1 MNIKTPADEKE
12 LVQWQWSHFEPG
24 YAELKQQPITPANLE
39 GWLKNWTLLC
49 ELGDELFSR
58 LYVATS
64 MNTVDKDAEQRFNNF
79 MEKTF
84 PGITEAEQKL
94 KEKLL
99 ASGLEPAGF
108 AEPLRRMRAEAE
120 VFRTENIPLQVEEQK
135 LTTEHDKV
143 MGAQTVTWQGEEKT
157 VRFMETVL
165 RHPNRE
171 TRRQGWELLS
181 TRQLADRKKIN
192 DQWRQFMQLRLQ
204 MARNANRPDYR
215 TYRWQQLSRFAYA
228 PQDCLNF
235 HSAIEKTVVP
245 AVSRLSAR
253 RKARL
258 GIQTLRYYDL
268 FVDPSDLPPL
278 APFKDAGELLR
289 RTSSIFHQV
298 LPDFGKYFDSLE
310 KNGLLDVPNRKN
322 KASGAYC
329 TSYSFIHSPF
339 IFANAV
345 GIHDDVQ
352 TLLHEGGHAI
362 HDFETYPLPYF
373 QQRHAPMEFAEV
385 ASMGMEDLA
394 SFFLEESR
402 GGFYSSQ
409 DAARA
414 ILENLETN
422 LHFWPYMAIVDA
434 FQHWVYEN
442 PQKSADPANCDT
454 CWAALEDRF
463 RPHLDWNGY
472 EEVKKTGWQRKDHI
486 HSSPFYYIEYGLA
499 QLGAVQLWRNALHN
513 YRSTVQDYRSS
524 LQLGCTVPLPD
535 LFKAAGVRLGF
546 DSATLGPLVE
556 LMENKIL
563 ELDGQVRLK

>member
-1 MNIKTPADEKE
+1 MNIKKPANEKE
-12 LVQWQWSHFEPG
+12 LILWQWSDFESG
-24 YAELKQQPITPANLE
+24 YAELNQQTLTADNVDA
-39 GWLKNWTLLC
+39 WLKDWTLLC
-49 ELGDELFSR
+49 ELGDELSSR

-64 MNTVDKDAEQRFNNF
+64 INTVDKDAEQRFNNF

-84 PGITEAEQKL
+84 PGISEADQKL

-108 AEPLRRMRAEAE
+108 AEPLRRMRAEADI
-120 VFRTENIPLQVEEQK
+120 FRMENIPLQVEEQK
-135 LTTEHDKV
+135 LNTEHDKI

-165 RHPNRE
+165 RDPNRD

-181 TRQLADRKKIN
+181 TRQLADRKSIN
-192 DQWRQFMQLRLQ
+192 EHWQLFMKMRLQ
-204 MARNANRPDYR
+204 MAKNAGRPDYR
-215 TYRWQQLSRFAYA
+215 TYRWQQLSRFAYT
-228 PQDCLNF
+228 PQDCVDF

-245 AVSRLSAR
+245 VVNRLSEK

-258 GIQTLRYYDL
+258 GIQTLRYYDI
-268 FVDPSDLPPL
+268 FVDPTNMPPL
-278 APFKDAGELLR
+278 APFKDAAELVR
-289 RTSSIFHQV
+289 KTSSIFHQI
-298 LPDFGKYFDSLE
+298 LPAFGEYFDSLE

-322 KASGAYC
+322 KATGAYC

-352 TLLHEGGHAI
+352 TLLHESGHSF
-362 HDFETYPLPYF
+362 HDFETYQLPYF

-394 SFFLEESR
+394 SFFLEESK
-402 GGFYSSQ
+402 GGFYSRQ

-414 ILENLETN
+414 MLENLETS
-422 LHFWPYMAIVDA
+422 LRFWPYMAIVDA

-442 PQKSADPANCDT
+442 PEKSVEPANCDA

-463 RPHLDWNGY
+463 RPHLDWSGY
-472 EEVKKTGWQRKDHI
+472 DEVKKTGWQRKDHI
-486 HSSPFYYIEYGLA
+486 HGTPFYYIEYGLA
-499 QLGAVQLWRNALHN
+499 QLGAVQIWRNAMHDHK
-513 YRSTVQDYRSS
+513 SAVQDYRSS

-535 LFKAAGVRLGF
+535 LFKVAGATLGF
-546 DSATLGPLVE
+546 DSATLSPLVE
-556 LMENKIL
+556 LMEQKMI
-563 ELDGQVRLK
+563 ELDELVNQ

>member
-1 MNIKTPADEKE
+1 MNIKKPTDEKE
-12 LVQWQWSHFEPG
+12 LIQWQWSDFEPG
-24 YAELKQQPITPANLE
+24 YADLNQQTLSPANVE
-39 GWLKNWTLLC
+39 AWLKDWTLLC
-49 ELGDELFSR
+49 ELGDELSSR
-58 LYVATS
+58 LYVAS
-64 MNTVDKDAEQRFNNF
+64 SINTVDKDAEQRFNNF

-84 PGITEAEQKL
+84 PGISEADQKL

-108 AEPLRRMRAEAE
+108 AEPLRRMRAETD
-120 VFRTENIPLQVEEQK
+120 VFRMENIPLQVEEQK
-135 LTTEHDKV
+135 LNTEHDKV

-165 RHPNRE
+165 RDPNRE

-181 TRQLADRKKIN
+181 TRQLADRQVIN

-204 MARNANRPDYR
+204 MAKNAGRPDYR
-215 TYRWQQLSRFAYA
+215 TYRWQQLSRFAYT
-228 PQDCLNF
+228 PQDCVDF

-245 AVSRLSAR
+245 AVNRLSER

-258 GIQTLRYYDL
+258 GIQTLRYFDI

-278 APFKDAGELLR
+278 APFKDAAELVR
-289 RTSSIFHQV
+289 KTSSIFHQV
-298 LPDFGKYFDSLE
+298 LPEFGEYFDSLE

-352 TLLHEGGHAI
+352 TLLHEGGHSF

-385 ASMGMEDLA
+385 ASMGMENLA
-394 SFFLEESR
+394 SFFLEESK
-402 GGFYSSQ
+402 GGFYSRQ

-414 ILENLETN
+414 ILENLETS
-422 LHFWPYMAIVDA
+422 LRFWPYMAIVDA

-442 PQKSADPANCDT
+442 PQKSVDPANCDV

-463 RPHLDWNGY
+463 RPHLDWSGY

-486 HSSPFYYIEYGLA
+486 HGSPFYYIEYGLA
-499 QLGAVQLWRNALHN
+499 QMGAVQIWRNALADQASAVHK
-513 YRSTVQDYRSS
+513 YRQA
-524 LQLGCTVPLPD
+524 LQLGCTVSLPE
-535 LFKAAGVRLGF
+535 LFSSAG
-546 DSATLGPLVE
+546 ATLSFKTNLLEGLVS
-556 LMENKIL
+556 LMENKIT
-563 ELDGQVRLK
+563 ELDNNF

>member
-1 MNIKTPADEKE
+1 MNIKKPADEKE
-12 LVQWQWSHFEPG
+12 LIQWQWSDFEPG
-24 YAELKQQPITPANLE
+24 YADLNQQTLSPANVE
-39 GWLKNWTLLC
+39 AWLKDWTLLC
-49 ELGDELFSR
+49 ELGDELSSR

-64 MNTVDKDAEQRFNNF
+64 INTVDKDAEQRFNNF

-84 PGITEAEQKL
+84 PGISEADQKL

-99 ASGLEPAGF
+99 ASSLEPAGF
-108 AEPLRRMRAEAE
+108 AEPLRRMRAETD
-120 VFRTENIPLQVEEQK
+120 VFRMENIPLQVEEQK
-135 LTTEHDKV
+135 LNTEHDKV

-165 RHPNRE
+165 RDPNRE

-181 TRQLADRKKIN
+181 TRQLADRQVIN

-204 MARNANRPDYR
+204 MAKNAGRPDYR
-215 TYRWQQLSRFAYA
+215 TYRWQQLSRFAYT
-228 PQDCLNF
+228 PQDCVDF
-235 HSAIEKTVVP
+235 HSAIEKTVGP
-245 AVSRLSAR
+245 AVNRLSER

-258 GIQTLRYYDL
+258 GIQTLRYFDI

-278 APFKDAGELLR
+278 APFKDAAELVR
-289 RTSSIFHQV
+289 KTSSIFHQV
-298 LPDFGKYFDSLE
+298 LPEFGEYFDSLE

-352 TLLHEGGHAI
+352 TLLHEGGHSF
-362 HDFETYPLPYF
+362 HDFKTYPLPYF

-385 ASMGMEDLA
+385 ASMGMENLA
-394 SFFLEESR
+394 SFFLEESK
-402 GGFYSSQ
+402 GGFYSRQ

-414 ILENLETN
+414 ILENLETS
-422 LHFWPYMAIVDA
+422 LRFWPYMAIVDA

-442 PQKSADPANCDT
+442 PQKSVDPANCDV

-463 RPHLDWNGY
+463 RPHLDWSGY

-499 QLGAVQLWRNALHN
+499 QMGAVQIWHNALHDHKSAV
-513 YRSTVQDYRSS
+513 RDYRSS

-535 LFKAAGVRLGF
+535 LFKAAGGKLGF
-546 DSATLGPLVE
+546 DTATLGPLVE
-556 LMENKIL
+556 LMEQKMM
-563 ELDGQVRLK
+563 ELDGLVNP